1 MIKSMTGFGRATSK
15 DGVDRVYTLE
25 MKSVNH
31 RYLDINARM
40 PKSMISLEEKI
51 RKVITERLNRGKVDI
66 FLNYKNYASSDTQVK
81 LNTNLADCYV
91 ECLKE
96 LQGRFESL
104 NNDLSLSLV
113 AKFPE
118 IITTEEKEEN
128 LELIWSE
135 ISPLLNKAL
144 DNIIAMREVEGEK
157 LKEDILNKCNVI
169 EDFVKHIDEKSE
181 IVVEAYKTKL
191 QDRVQELLGN
201 LEVDESRIAMEVAIF
216 SDKATIDEE
225 VTRLYSHL
233 KQIKNTLSLD
243 EPIGRKLDFIIQE
256 MNREA
261 NTIASKST
269 DLEITNLVINIK
281 NLIEK
286 IREQIQN
293 IE

>member
-1 MIKSMTGFGRATSK
+1 MIKSMTGFGRATSEE
-15 DGVDRVYTLE
+15 GVDRVYTLE

-31 RYLDINARM
+31 RYLDINTRM

-51 RKVITERLNRGKVDI
+51 RKVVTERLNRGKVDI
-66 FLNYKNYASSDTQVK
+66 FLNYKNYGSCEAQAK
-81 LNTNLADCYV
+81 LNTDLADSYV
-91 ECLKE
+91 KCLKE
-96 LQGRFESL
+96 LEDRFKSL

-128 LELIWSE
+128 LEVIWSE
-135 ISPLLNKAL
+135 ISPLLDKAL
-144 DNIIAMREVEGEK
+144 DNIIAMRQVEGEK
-157 LKEDILNKCNVI
+157 LKEDILKKCDII
-169 EDFVKHIDEKSE
+169 ENIVKHIDEKSE
-181 IVVEAYKTKL
+181 VVVKAYKVKL

-201 LEVDESRIAMEVAIF
+201 LEIDESRIAMEVAMF

-225 VTRLYSHL
+225 ITRLYSHL
-233 KQIKNTLSLD
+233 KQIRNTLSLN
-243 EPIGRKLDFIIQE
+243 EPIGRKLDFIVQE
-256 MNREA
+256 MNRES
-261 NTIASKST
+261 NTIASKSV